1 MQIVYMLAVSN
12 DLNLLPGDFRNIYF
26 NVKPRKK
33 CFVTISDELFGPT
46 EVGKKAKNVQ
56 ALYLMKSS
64 GVAWQDMISTSLK
77 YEMKFNICGANNDI
91 WYKPSTH

>member
-1 MQIVYMLAVSN
+1 MTLISYQVILEIYILMSN
-12 DLNLLPGDFRNIYF
+12 QER
-26 NVKPRKK
+26 
-33 CFVTISDELFGPT
+33 SDELFGPT